1 MPTSRPVRTL
11 VAALAVAAGA
21 LVASPAPA
29 SAASG
34 DPWIVSLGDSYISGE
49 AGRWAGSSNTS
60 TRAADA
66 LGAGAYLD
74 AGSAESIAGCHRASS
89 AQVHLGGSFQS
100 LNLACSGATTGTR
113 TGSKFKPGL
122 DFYDDGAGRVGQAKA
137 LQREAKGRNVKMV
150 VVSIGGNDFG
160 FADIVTSCVLNF
172 LGSSSL
178 LPDYCFDDRSVK
190 ANFTPENVTA
200 VRAKIATALTNVRT
214 AMRNAGHADSAW
226 RLLVQTYPSPLAEGS
241 NIRYKQSG
249 YTRQSVGGCGFWD
262 ADADWANR
270 TAMPTI
276 NAAVTGA
283 VKDSGLRNA
292 TVLDLSR
299 AMDGR
304 RLCEKGVGLYEEV
317 GLNSWKDAGAVDRTE
332 WINQIRTVTTIAG
345 PYQVQE
351 SIHPNYW
358 GQLAIRSCIRQAYE
372 AQRGGACERSGSGLT
387 ARGEPRMTLR

>member
-1 MPTSRPVRTL
+1 MPTSRLVRSLLAT
-11 VAALAVAAGA
+11 VAVAAGG
-21 LVASPAPA
+21 LVAAPTA
-29 SAASG
+29 QAAG
-34 DPWIVSLGDSYISGE
+34 DPWVVSLGDSYISGE
-49 AGRWAGSSNTS
+49 AGRWAGASNRSSTP
-60 TRAADA
+60 ADA

-74 AGSAESIAGCHRASS
+74 AGSAESIPGCHRASS
-89 AQVHLGGSFQS
+89 AQIHLGPGYRS

-122 DFYDDGAGRVGQAKA
+122 DFYDDGAGKVGQALA
-137 LQREAKGRNVKMV
+137 LQREARGRDVELV
-150 VVSIGGNDFG
+150 TVSIGGNDFG
-160 FADIVTSCVLNF
+160 FADVVTSCVLDF

-178 LPDYCFDDRSVK
+178 LPNYCFDDRSVK
-190 ANFTPENVTA
+190 ANFTEANVAA
-200 VRAKIATALTNVRT
+200 VRARIATALQNVRT

-226 RLLVQTYPSPLAEGS
+226 TLLVQTYPSPLAEGA
-241 NIRYKQSG
+241 NLRYKQSG
-249 YTRQSVGGCGFWD
+249 YSRQSVGGCGFWD

-276 NAAVTGA
+276 NGAVTGA
-283 VKDSGLRNA
+283 VKDAGLTNA

-317 GLNSWKDAGAVDRTE
+317 GLSSWKDAGAVDRTE
-332 WINQIRTVTTIAG
+332 WINQIRTVSTIAG

-358 GQLAIRSCIRQAYE
+358 GQLAIRSCVRQAFE
-372 AQRGGACERSGSGLT
+372 GDRGGRCERSGTGLT
-387 ARGEPRMTLR
+387 SRGEPRMSLR